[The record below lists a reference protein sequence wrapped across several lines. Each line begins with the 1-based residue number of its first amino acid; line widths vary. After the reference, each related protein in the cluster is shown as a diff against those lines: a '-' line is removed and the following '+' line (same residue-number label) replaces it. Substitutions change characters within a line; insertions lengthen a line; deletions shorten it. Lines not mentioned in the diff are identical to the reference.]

1 MDHHTY
7 SSVAELS
14 CTLACLILSD
24 DGITITKDKISKIL
38 EAADLTVAPYWPSVF
53 AKLAEKRS
61 IDDLVMNG
69 GAGGGSGAVAV
80 NAQASGGGAGEAIVP
95 VKENE
100 ELKEESDDDIGFSLF
115 D

>member
-1 MDHHTY
+1 MA
-7 SSVAELS
+7 SPLLRIRFRKFWRLLS
-14 CTLACLILSD
+14 
-24 DGITITKDKISKIL
+24 
-38 EAADLTVAPYWPSVF
+38 ADLTVAPYWPSVF

-69 GAGGGSGAVAV
+69 GAGGGSGGGG

-100 ELKEESDDDIGFSLF
+100 ELKEESDDDMIFSLF